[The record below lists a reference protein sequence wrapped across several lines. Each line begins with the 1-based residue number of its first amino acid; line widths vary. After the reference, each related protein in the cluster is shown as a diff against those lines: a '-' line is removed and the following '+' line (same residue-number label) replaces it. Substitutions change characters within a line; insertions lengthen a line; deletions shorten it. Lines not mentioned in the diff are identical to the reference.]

1 MVEDL
6 FMMIMI
12 VATMMSKKVM
22 TVMMNDF
29 CKVINCFYVSI
40 NSTQSA
46 FTCSNLTTKT
56 PEQYV
61 KSVKC

>member
-12 VATMMSKKVM
+12 IATIMTKKVM

-29 CKVINCFYVSI
+29 CEVINCF
-40 NSTQSA
+40 
-46 FTCSNLTTKT
+46 LR
-56 PEQYV
+56 
-61 KSVKC
+61 